1 MRPKNVDDWLTDY
14 RECKAD
20 LERPTIGTSTMK
32 DTEGFRRHPDHM
44 NTTSIEGMDLDHWVY
59 QCSYLY
65 FRNGVLGGRPMVE
78 WTPPS

>member
-1 MRPKNVDDWLTDY
+1 
-14 RECKAD
+14 
-20 LERPTIGTSTMK
+20 MK